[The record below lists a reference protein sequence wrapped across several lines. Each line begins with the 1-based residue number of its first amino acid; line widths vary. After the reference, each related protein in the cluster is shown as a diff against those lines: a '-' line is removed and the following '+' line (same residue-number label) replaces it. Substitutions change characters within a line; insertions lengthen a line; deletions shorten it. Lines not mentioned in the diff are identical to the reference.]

1 MAKLFRVRQVSYAW
15 MTILLVLVLAIV
27 WLSLESKNY
36 WRLLGLLAPLGLAV
50 DQLTTRIQIR
60 DNGDVWIRRGFTGV
74 SRLHGISKLIY
85 RKQAWKSQQIV
96 LRHTKGHATV
106 DPKDRKGFIANLK
119 EANPMMEYVEE

>member
-106 DPKDRKGFIANLK
+106 DPKDRKGFIASLK
-119 EANPMMEYVEE
+119 EANPMMEYEEE